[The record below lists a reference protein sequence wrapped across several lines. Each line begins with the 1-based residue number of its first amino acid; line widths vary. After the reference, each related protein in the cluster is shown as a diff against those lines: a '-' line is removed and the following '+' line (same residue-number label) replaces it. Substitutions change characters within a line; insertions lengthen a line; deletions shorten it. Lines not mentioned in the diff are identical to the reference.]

1 MLLKI
6 LSEYLECVE
15 QIPSLSFE
23 IVNSM
28 IEILKVC
35 KSIFLNK
42 NMYVSYLLFLG
53 MEFKSMSISI
63 RSRCYDSSKS

>member
-35 KSIFLNK
+35 KSIFFKQKYK
-42 NMYVSYLLFLG
+42 NLLFIIFRYG
-53 MEFKSMSISI
+53 IQEHVN
-63 RSRCYDSSKS
+63 